1 MDKKEIIKRLRSI
14 FKNIFDNP
22 ELEINE
28 FSSAENITEWDSLN
42 HIYLIVEIEK
52 SFDIKFTTEQIQN
65 WQNVGEMAEFLSN
78 QH

>member
-1 MDKKEIIKRLRSI
+1 LDKKEIIKRLRSI